1 MSVQPKESDT
11 SKMSDKELIA
21 YLMKKN
27 AQLEQHQVTQQF
39 VTSQL
44 KLQKESQ
51 LMARQRQSKDEKLKY
66 VQLFAK
72 SGLTKWEFVTQHPEI
87 KRTTLYNWITKYF
100 PNQPSSEGGDTAA
113 DEKAEIPKDR
123 LESKDKFEFV
133 IDKAK
138 MNEQE
143 IGAYCRS
150 KGIYSTE
157 LKSWKLNCMNA
168 NDNNNVVFAEENVK
182 LKAEIRQ
189 LKEKL
194 SKLNCKSAKK
204 DKELERMQK
213 ALAEYAVKEAF
224 LKKAQA
230 LFEESDEER

>member
-1 MSVQPKESDT
+1 
-11 SKMSDKELIA
+11 
-21 YLMKKN
+21 
-27 AQLEQHQVTQQF
+27 
-39 VTSQL
+39 
-44 KLQKESQ
+44 
-51 LMARQRQSKDEKLKY
+51 MARQSYSKEEKLKY

-72 SGLTKWEFVTQHPEI
+72 SGLKKWEFVTEYPEI
-87 KRTTLYNWITKYF
+87 KSTTLYNWITKYF
-100 PNQPSSEGGDTAA
+100 PNQPSSAEGSEVAT
-113 DEKAEIPKDR
+113 DEKAEISKDQ
-123 LESKDKFEFV
+123 LESKDKFEIV
-133 IDKAK
+133 IETAK
-138 MNEQE
+138 MNEE
-143 IGAYCRS
+143 EVGAYCRS

-230 LFEESDEER
+230 LFEESNEER